1 MDPLA
6 TNEIK
11 IERVEEDEEDHL
23 MIDDEEEELV
33 DEANIEDPTDDT
45 NDDQVRLE
53 KLPRPVN
60 ELNCRQART
69 YLVKLLRACNGGNNP
84 NYGNPDS
91 KPPFWPDY
99 YWPWDRLFDVHT
111 KPRGMNEP
119 LQYSEMMKLAIG
131 RGYQYYGYDPQTYLK
146 KEGESENSF
155 EGMHDPLMSEPIVNI
170 NEDPFVQ
177 STEFDSSKFYLR
189 KPPRLPRALL
199 RINCVQ
205 ARTALAKLL
214 RYQQC
219 GNNPVYGSPDTEP
232 PWWPNDLIRWVDMV
246 DLRGKPPYLPDTKSY
261 TDVLKIAISNAYAY
275 YGYDPEKFVEDA
287 SDPLEGVIGGKQRM
301 FPVIP
306 AAGIAPPP
314 PPKSANIQYT
324 VARSQPIVVQP
335 TQAPP
340 ISIESIPTNLPT
352 VAKENSNATANVV
365 EMDDEDEELG
375 DLPPKLPMPVGKMN
389 CSITRTCLAKLIRF
403 HCGRGQLPNYGNPA
417 SMPVW
422 WPNHIIDWTKI
433 KNLSHRYEGYLG
445 NTYSNCLRI
454 AMIRGYAHYGLDA
467 NEYVENK
474 GIREPYQPIFN
485 SPLES
490 FSVPSEPVVVHN
502 TQPQAPILQ
511 PKLPTQPVIFQ
522 RPQTGQISKPPPL
535 LVPLSSMV
543 SEGHYP
549 QSLLNTR
556 DWFPPRLGTS
566 KGCEIPPEAI
576 RSLKPCKVVVDST
589 AADKANRYSLGSVGE
604 HTRIT
609 KMFDFFRED
618 LEREKFTDLTLL
630 ATKKTPNRPK
640 EKLAFKVHRLV
651 LAAHSPRLNRML
663 KVSTFDLSFWAFK
676 IPCSKQNYFSKH
688 YLNFQDLDDENPC
701 LVLSGVSGSIL
712 QLIIDALYTGQ
723 VILDGKT
730 QLKQFETA
738 LTCLNSFGI
747 LLNLRPGVIA
757 DLDIGEHNGHCEEK
771 EAKDKKRRRDDT
783 DSDDDNDT
791 EDAEDQTEETIE
803 PKSEEPA
810 RKRTRASAA
819 IAKDEATKPNFD
831 NVTTEKLNDKV
842 KEGHLSLVKWLQK
855 EGFLRKGPPVCNV
868 KECHSKEG
876 LTLDEDSDVIDG
888 VSWKC
893 SKCPNKISIREGS
906 IFGRNKKSSSDSLSW
921 IIQIILCWSDNTSLS
936 ECQQLTGA
944 DVDKIFLWY
953 DECKDYYGTL

>member
-6 TNEIK
+6 PDEIK
-11 IERVEEDEEDHL
+11 IERIEEEDQDEDHL
-23 MIDDEEEELV
+23 MIDDDDDLV
-33 DEANIEDPTDDT
+33 DEDNIGDPTDDT

-146 KEGESENSF
+146 KEGEIDHSF

-177 STEFDSSKFYLR
+177 STEFDSSKFYLK
-189 KPPRLPRALL
+189 KPPRLPRGLV

-275 YGYDPEKFVEDA
+275 YGYDPEKFVEGAFD
-287 SDPLEGVIGGKQRM
+287 SLDGVIGGKQRM

-314 PPKSANIQYT
+314 PPKSANMQYT
-324 VARSQPIVVQP
+324 VARSQPPIVVQP
-335 TQAPP
+335 SQVQP
-340 ISIESIPTNLPT
+340 ITVESIPSNLPT
-352 VAKENSNATANVV
+352 VTKENSSATANVV
-365 EMDDEDEELG
+365 EAMPDDEDEELG
-375 DLPPKLPMPVGKMN
+375 DLPPRLPMPVGKMN

-403 HCGRGQLPNYGNPA
+403 HCGRGQLPNYGNPS

-490 FSVPSEPVVVHN
+490 FSVPPEPVVA
-502 TQPQAPILQ
+502 QPQAPAPQ
-511 PKLPTQPVIFQ
+511 PRMPPTQTVNFQ
-522 RPQTGQISKPPPL
+522 RPQGGKPPPL
-535 LVPLSSMV
+535 LVPLTSMV

-566 KGCEIPPEAI
+566 KGCEVPPEAI
-576 RSLKPCKVVVDST
+576 KALKPCKVVIDST
-589 AADKANRYSLGSVGE
+589 NADKANRYSLGSVGE
-604 HTRIT
+604 DTRIN

-663 KVSTFDLSFWAFK
+663 KVR
-676 IPCSKQNYFSKH
+676 
-688 YLNFQDLDDENPC
+688 NFTTRPSRTVDVNGTTVP
-701 LVLSGVSGSIL
+701 SIW
-712 QLIIDALYTGQ
+712 G
-723 VILDGKT
+723 
-730 QLKQFETA
+730 
-738 LTCLNSFGI
+738 
-747 LLNLRPGVIA
+747 
-757 DLDIGEHNGHCEEK
+757 
-771 EAKDKKRRRDDT
+771 
-783 DSDDDNDT
+783 
-791 EDAEDQTEETIE
+791 
-803 PKSEEPA
+803 
-810 RKRTRASAA
+810 
-819 IAKDEATKPNFD
+819 
-831 NVTTEKLNDKV
+831 
-842 KEGHLSLVKWLQK
+842 
-855 EGFLRKGPPVCNV
+855 
-868 KECHSKEG
+868 
-876 LTLDEDSDVIDG
+876 
-888 VSWKC
+888 
-893 SKCPNKISIREGS
+893 
-906 IFGRNKKSSSDSLSW
+906 
-921 IIQIILCWSDNTSLS
+921 
-936 ECQQLTGA
+936 
-944 DVDKIFLWY
+944 
-953 DECKDYYGTL
+953 